1 MHDSCMRAAKA
12 LAVLHPL
19 WVSLAPWR
27 IDHSMACEP
36 LWVWASSNVYPQ
48 SKVRLLL
55 KETLE
60 SLRKE
65 KINHET
71 LDASVHRSSKGSTE

>member
-27 IDHSMACEP
+27 IDHSTACEP
-36 LWVWASSNVYPQ
+36 LWVWASSNVFPLTHT
-48 SKVRLLL
+48 SRLLL

-60 SLRKE
+60 SRRKV
-65 KINHET
+65 KINNET
-71 LDASVHRSSKGSTE
+71 HDASILRSP